1 MELSK
6 NRVITVQ
13 NYLVDKGVAKSR
25 IRIFWKGETEPI
37 ATNNTE
43 EGREKNRR
51 VEIIILT
58 DE

>member
-1 MELSK
+1 
-6 NRVITVQ
+6 
-13 NYLVDKGVAKSR
+13 LVNKGIEKSR
-25 IRIFWKGETEPI
+25 IRIFWKGETDPI

-51 VEIIILT
+51 VELIILT

>member
-1 MELSK
+1 
-6 NRVITVQ
+6 
-13 NYLVDKGVAKSR
+13 LVDKGVSKSR
-25 IRIFWKGETEPI
+25 IRISWKGETDPI